1 MFLRK
6 WVAVPCVFVLE
17 AILAGHTAQAQDI
30 DPQPSLPPV
39 TVTPARAAP
48 SRPLRPRPAPKPVL
62 RAAPAAGRSAAAGA
76 ALSAGLPA
84 LPVEVTRNDLSPSVA
99 ALPAASTSIDS

>member
-39 TVTPARAAP
+39 TVTPTRAAP
-48 SRPLRPRPAPKPVL
+48 S
-62 RAAPAAGRSAAAGA
+62 
-76 ALSAGLPA
+76 
-84 LPVEVTRNDLSPSVA
+84 
-99 ALPAASTSIDS
+99 